1 VSSRTS
7 SELSALIFSEPV
19 LSGKSLKGP
28 FLAWNFS
35 SAVGFFFLS
44 ASSSLPALSV
54 SSLMNMN
61 RFSSTSSHG
70 SFSSCALSF
79 FLSLDGT
86 DPICIFH
93 LAAITVVASDSVNLP
108 LVSLGGDGDSA
119 KISIFFFSLI
129 RRFSSTF
136 GSS

>member
-7 SELSALIFSEPV
+7 SELSALTFSEPV

-79 FLSLDGT
+79 FLSLKIF
-86 DPICIFH
+86 IC
-93 LAAITVVASDSVNLP
+93 VLP
-108 LVSLGGDGDSA
+108 LHFQNK
-119 KISIFFFSLI
+119 KIQRDWKACYLMSQYFLP
-129 RRFSSTF
+129 
-136 GSS
+136 